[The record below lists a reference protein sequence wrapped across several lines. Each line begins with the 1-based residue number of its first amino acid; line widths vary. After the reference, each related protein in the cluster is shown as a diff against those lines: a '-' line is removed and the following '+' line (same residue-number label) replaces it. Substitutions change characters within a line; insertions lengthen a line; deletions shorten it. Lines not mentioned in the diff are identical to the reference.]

1 MPALVVSDLE
11 ARYGGIVALR
21 RVGIRVDEGE
31 IVSLIGANG
40 AGKTTLLRA
49 ISGILRPSMGSITF
63 GGEEITSRR
72 PDRIVRAGIVQVPE
86 GRQIFPKFTVLEN
99 LLMGAYHRSDRSDI
113 NHEFERMMGLF
124 PRLGE
129 RRNQRAGSMSGGE
142 QQMLAIARG
151 LMQQPRCLLLDE
163 PTLGLAP
170 IIVEEIVAT
179 IRQLG
184 KSGMTVLIAEQNAAV
199 ALAVADHA
207 YVIESGSVTHQGP
220 ARELA
225 ANEVVRKNYL
235 GV

>member
-1 MPALVVSDLE
+1 MLELSAVNVHYGKNQVLRNLSLSVTAGRVVTM
-11 ARYGGIVALR
+11 
-21 RVGIRVDEGE
+21 
-31 IVSLIGANG
+31 IGANA
-40 AGKTTLLRA
+40 AGKSTTFRTIMGLKKPS
-49 ISGILRPSMGSITF
+49 SGRVQFEGSDITAASIF
-63 GGEEITSRR
+63 
-72 PDRIVRAGIVQVPE
+72 DRVRAGLVLVPE